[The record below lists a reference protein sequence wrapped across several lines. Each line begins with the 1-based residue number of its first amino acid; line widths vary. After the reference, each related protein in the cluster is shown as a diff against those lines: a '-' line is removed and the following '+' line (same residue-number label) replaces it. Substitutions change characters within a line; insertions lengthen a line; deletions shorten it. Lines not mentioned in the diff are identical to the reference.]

1 MNDICK
7 LYSQTCTLPVL
18 EIIIL
23 SQQGKISSGCGF
35 WSDMSIEDF
44 LNGKLKSVNNYI
56 MYGTNVETELFS
68 IFFGFRFLMLLIV
81 NKKYAL

>member
-1 MNDICK
+1 MIFVNLC
-7 LYSQTCTLPVL
+7 SQTYTLPVL

-23 SQQGKISSGCGF
+23 SQQDKISSGYGC

-44 LNGKLKSVNNYI
+44 LNGKVKSVNNYI
-56 MYGTNVETELFS
+56 IYGTNVETELFS
-68 IFFGFRFLMLLIV
+68 IFFIFRFLMLLIV